1 MTGMGLTVDMSDLHG
16 RLIQAQA
23 EGKYCSGCAFD
34 GFLWLAEQTSIPPS
48 SRVKAARDWLDE
60 FEGQFAPEDKAQL
73 AKSGKCRICRRPKT
87 SDLRLRRALTL
98 N

>member
-1 MTGMGLTVDMSDLHG
+1 MALTVDMSDLRK
-16 RLIQAQA
+16 RLVQAMS

-34 GFLWLAEQTSIPPS
+34 RFLWLAEQAPVPRL
-48 SRVKAARDWLDE
+48 SRARAARDWLDE
-60 FEGQFAPEDKAQL
+60 FEGEFPPEDKARL
-73 AKSGKCRICRRPKT
+73 AGKCKICRRPRA